1 MLKRAPYLGQM
12 ELERNKGAKLIV
24 IERMQ
29 WKDPQQL
36 EPDDFAETF
45 KNFCFSSLYIKE
57 EVIKAL

>member
-1 MLKRAPYLGQM
+1 M

-29 WKDPQQL
+29 WKDPQKL

-45 KNFCFSSLYIKE
+45 KNFCLSSLYIKE